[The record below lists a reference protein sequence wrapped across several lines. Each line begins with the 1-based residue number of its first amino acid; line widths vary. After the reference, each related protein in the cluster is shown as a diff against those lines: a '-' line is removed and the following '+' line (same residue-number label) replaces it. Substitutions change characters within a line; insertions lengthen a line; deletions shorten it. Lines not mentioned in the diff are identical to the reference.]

1 MQWRNVSNR
10 EPMATDKA
18 YLKTKLAQLE
28 EYVAEVR
35 ELRGEPKTAFAKASR
50 LEAAAERRLEKAIQ
64 CAIDIASYIVSRNA
78 LGNPTHYRDLFLFL
92 GRAEILPPL
101 LVERLE
107 KMAGFRNIL
116 IHEYEEVDENRVYQ
130 AVHQDIDDL
139 VAFAKTVYEKLI
151 AGTGQPKQESTDR

>member
-1 MQWRNVSNR
+1 
-10 EPMATDKA
+10 MAADKA

-28 EYVAEVR
+28 GYVAEVV
-35 ELRGEPKTAFAKASR
+35 ELRGEPKAAFVKTSM

-78 LGNPTHYRDLFLFL
+78 LGNPAHYRDLFLFL

-101 LVERLE
+101 LVKRLE

-139 VAFAKTVYEKLI
+139 VAFARAVYETLV
-151 AGTGQPKQESTDR
+151 TETSQPKQESAQR

>member
-1 MQWRNVSNR
+1 MEV
-10 EPMATDKA
+10 DKA

-28 EYVAEVR
+28 VYITEVR
-35 ELRGEPKTAFAKASR
+35 ELRSEPKTAFAKTSR

-78 LGNPTHYRDLFLFL
+78 LGNPTQYRDLFLFL
-92 GRAEILPPL
+92 GRADILPPL

-116 IHEYEEVDENRVYQ
+116 IHEYEEIEEDRVYQ
-130 AVHQDIDDL
+130 AVHEDIDDL
-139 VAFAKTVYEKLI
+139 VAFAKAVYEKFL
-151 AGTGQPKQESTDR
+151 AEKQETVRE